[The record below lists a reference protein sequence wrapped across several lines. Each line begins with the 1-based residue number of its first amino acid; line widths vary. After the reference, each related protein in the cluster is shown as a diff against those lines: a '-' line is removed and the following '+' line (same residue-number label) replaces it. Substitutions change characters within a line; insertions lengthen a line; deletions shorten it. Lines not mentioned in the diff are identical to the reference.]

1 MADYKTTLE
10 EATRRADDSIYHHV
24 KAGVS
29 HRFADRVTCALCN
42 PAIARSIAVSEV
54 IDAARGAYAAMAEYL
69 AKCEAEGCE
78 PWADKA
84 AIDRLG
90 NVLAATT
97 PVA

>member
-1 MADYKTTLE
+1 MADQQETN
-10 EATRRADDSIYHHV
+10 RRADDSIYRHV
-24 KAGVS
+24 SAGVS
-29 HRFADRVTCALCN
+29 HRFGDRATCALCN
-42 PAIARSIAVSEV
+42 PAVARALDVSV
-54 IDAARGAYAAMAEYL
+54 LIDAARSAYATMAEYL

-90 NVLAATT
+90 DTLAAVT